1 MDLTKLIV
9 IVSLILSLSIASERL
24 VEIIKG
30 FFPSLD
36 KARDDPAEEGRRRS
50 YLQILA
56 VISGIVTSYLA
67 RDFLPVEVAKVPE
80 GLAVIGLGLLVSG
93 GSGLWNSVLSYLTQV
108 KEIKKADLEVAKK
121 NAQ

>member
-36 KARDDPAEEGRRRS
+36 KARDDLAEEGRRRS
-50 YLQILA
+50 YLQLLA
-56 VISGIVTSYLA
+56 VFSGIVTSYLA

-80 GLAVIGLGLLVSG
+80 GLAVIGLGLLASG
-93 GSGLWNSVLSYLTQV
+93 GSGLWNSVLSYLAQV
-108 KEIKKADLEVAKK
+108 KEIKKVDLEVAKK
-121 NAQ
+121 NA